1 MTREEAIAVLTER
14 GLVATARDWAL
25 GESIVVTRADLE
37 QPEAN
42 GIKVYS
48 DVVWLLQNGALWVL
62 VENDENFH
70 PRTEF
75 VELAACIER
84 IHARFDMRK
93 LDLDALLRG
102 ARAELAAETDSSPVP
117 HVVELHRRG
126 TREIFERA
134 SLACASPLPEERILG
149 LRILREL
156 GGPPPRFAAD
166 AVPLLLD
173 MLERE
178 SDPAVLQWIVSAI
191 GYQHMSGHRGER
203 LETEPTVLASV
214 LKCAEH
220 GDERVRF
227 HVAAELPSL
236 INEDSP
242 EPEAI
247 DVLVAL
253 SADPDD
259 DIRWY
264 ALAALVDDFGLVGRK
279 DVTRAL
285 EARLHDEDDQIAR
298 AARRALD
305 GGSWGEP

>member
-1 MTREEAIAVLTER
+1 MTREEAIAVLTEQ
-14 GLVATARDWAL
+14 GLIATARDWAL
-25 GESIVVTRADLE
+25 GESIVVTRAGLE
-37 QPEAN
+37 EPEAN
-42 GIKVYS
+42 EIMVYS
-48 DVVWLLQNGALWVL
+48 DVVWLLQNDDLWVL
-62 VENDENFH
+62 VENDAQLYS
-70 PRTEF
+70 RTEF
-75 VELAACIER
+75 ADLATCIER
-84 IHARFDMRK
+84 IHARFDIGK

-134 SLACASPLPEERILG
+134 SLACASRSPEERILG

-203 LETEPTVLASV
+203 LETESTVLASV

-220 GDERVRF
+220 DDERVRF
-227 HVAAELPSL
+227 HVAAALPGL
-236 INEDSP
+236 VNEDSP

-247 DVLVAL
+247 KVLVAL
-253 SADPDD
+253 SADSDAD
-259 DIRWY
+259 TRYY
-264 ALAALVDDFGLVGRK
+264 ALAALIDDFGLVGRK
-279 DVTRAL
+279 DVSRAL
-285 EARLHDEDDQIAR
+285 EERLHDEDDQIAR
-298 AARRALD
+298 AARRVLE
-305 GGSWGEP
+305 GRSWGEP